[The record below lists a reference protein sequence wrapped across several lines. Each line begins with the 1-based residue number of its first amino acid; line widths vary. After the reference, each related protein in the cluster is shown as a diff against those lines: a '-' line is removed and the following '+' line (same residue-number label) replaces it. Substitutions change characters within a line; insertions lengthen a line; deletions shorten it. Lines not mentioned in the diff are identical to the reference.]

1 MEPPSVEQQLISV
14 LTRPEPTLGFTGERY
29 AALERLLVD
38 LFGGQQPERM
48 GPLRRPDVV
57 IPRPG
62 ATPVALEVKVFSS
75 QSFKKNRSNRV
86 ADLLSSAVE
95 TRRAFRG
102 EVTLGA
108 VLLTA
113 DAPDN
118 RSVGVIRGRDSAEM
132 AERLLRADDGAGYD
146 TVLFGSANP
155 AHSHLRWR
163 FFAAAT
169 SEEPPTDLT
178 TDSTAEVLELLRSQG
193 STARTQP
200 APRPVYRNQRIM
212 LVSDEWRS
220 GRGGISTLNRELAAA
235 LATAG
240 ADVSV
245 LVPKTSDEDIRAAS
259 EVNVAIVTPARV
271 PGLSDFET
279 LLLPPVFADREWVP
293 DIIIGHGRV
302 LGPYAAAQQQFFPR
316 ARRVHLVHTDSE
328 QLEAAKEQPGGD
340 SHMRI
345 ADDRRNLE
353 RELARSADL
362 VVGIGPLLTATISD
376 ALIGSAP
383 VPKVIDVVP
392 GLRSAFDAAAA
403 QPPVHNRVLIVGR
416 ADDFQSKGI
425 DIAANAMLQVV
436 DGWPPSRPHRP
447 ALIIRGVP
455 DEAAKQVKAQ
465 LDDIL
470 ENQVGCYLRPYCDEE
485 AEVVRDFAQARM
497 LLMPSRHEGF
507 GLSAYEAIASGI
519 PVLISAE
526 SGLAEFLR
534 GLRIRSAEPSILTTR
549 NTSTRLAID
558 VWATAIQRVLDDP
571 ESARAQARELR
582 RELRDNVSWEQAAE
596 KLLAELK

>member
-1 MEPPSVEQQLISV
+1 MEPPSVEHQLVEV
-14 LTRPEPTLGFTGERY
+14 LTRPDTMSGLAGERY
-29 AALERLLVD
+29 AAVERLLVD
-38 LFGGQQPERM
+38 LFGGQQPERI
-48 GPLRRPDVV
+48 GPLRRPDVL
-57 IPRPG
+57 IRRAG
-62 ATPVALEVKVFSS
+62 ATPVALEVKVFAR
-75 QSFKKNRSNRV
+75 QFAKNRA

-102 EVTLGA
+102 DVTLCA

-113 DAPDN
+113 DTAHN
-118 RSVGVIRGRDSAEM
+118 RNVLSGRGTVEM
-132 AERLLRADDGAGYD
+132 AERLLRAGDEAGYD
-146 TVLFGSANP
+146 SVLFGSADT
-155 AHSHLRWR
+155 AHLNLVWR
-163 FFAAAT
+163 FFGAST
-169 SEEPPTDLT
+169 SGKPSTDVT
-178 TDSTAEVLELLRSQG
+178 TDSTAHVLELLRNQG
-193 STARTQP
+193 SAARSKPSPQP
-200 APRPVYRNQRIM
+200 VNRKQRIM

-220 GRGGISTLNRELAAA
+220 GHGGLSTFNRELAAA
-235 LATAG
+235 LAAAG
-240 ADVSV
+240 ADVAV
-245 LVPKTSDEDIRAAS
+245 LVPKTFDEDIRAAS
-259 EVNVAIVTPARV
+259 EVNVALVTPARV

-279 LLLPPVFADREWVP
+279 LLLPPVFAERDWEP
-293 DIIIGHGRV
+293 DIIVGHGRV
-302 LGPYAAAQQQFFPR
+302 LGPYAAAQQQFFPK
-316 ARRVHLVHTDSE
+316 ARRVHFVHTDSE

-345 ADDRRNLE
+345 ADDRRSLE

-376 ALIGSAP
+376 ALIGPDPA
-383 VPKVIDVVP
+383 PKVIDLVP
-392 GLRSAFDAAAA
+392 GLRSAFDAASA
-403 QPPVHNRVLIVGR
+403 QPPVNNRVLIVGR

-455 DEAAKQVKAQ
+455 DTAAKRVKAQ

-470 ENQVGCYLRPYCDEE
+470 EDQVGYHLRPYCDDE

-534 GLRIRSAEPSILTTR
+534 ESNIRSAEASIVSTR
-549 NTSTRLAID
+549 NASARQAID
-558 VWATAIQRVLDDP
+558 EWATAIQRVLDDP
-571 ESARAQARELR
+571 ESARAQACELR
-582 RELRDNVSWEQAAE
+582 RELNERVSWRQAAE
-596 KLLAELK
+596 SLLGELK